1 MAMFKKMEKVFD
13 ILGEILAVLL
23 VVVFALLIV
32 NATFEFLPD
41 GVLNVFEVI
50 RNYGSLVLIAVVG
63 LEAMSKRNF
72 IFQIIFLALLAL
84 IVVFLFFP
92 GTYDNL
98 INIVK

>member
-1 MAMFKKMEKVFD
+1 MFKKMEKVFD

-63 LEAMSKRNF
+63 LEAMSKRNL

>member
-1 MAMFKKMEKVFD
+1 MFKKMEKVFD

>member
-1 MAMFKKMEKVFD
+1 MFKKMEKVFD

-41 GVLNVFEVI
+41 GVLNIFEVI

>member
-1 MAMFKKMEKVFD
+1 MFKKMEKVFD

-72 IFQIIFLALLAL
+72 IFQIIILALLAL

>member
-1 MAMFKKMEKVFD
+1 MFKKMEKVFD

-63 LEAMSKRNF
+63 LEARSKRNF

>member
-1 MAMFKKMEKVFD
+1 MFKKMEKVFD
-13 ILGEILAVLL
+13 ILGEILAILL

>member
-1 MAMFKKMEKVFD
+1 MFKKMEKVFD

-84 IVVFLFFP
+84 IVVFLIFP

>member
-1 MAMFKKMEKVFD
+1 MFKKMEKVFD

-72 IFQIIFLALLAL
+72 IFHIIFLALLAL

>member
-1 MAMFKKMEKVFD
+1 MFKKMENVFD